1 MSISCSCSNLTVGEF
16 SSRVSFLRQVF
27 LWNFWCLF
35 GNAVCCALISC
46 FAFGL
51 PSGIWFIS
59 NKVSLMVGWPTR
71 PQSVSL
77 FRFELPLGECGC
89 SMGLFGACLGFS
101 LLVSGNLLAVGS
113 SSFCLWL
120 IVWLLDVLFGFQSC
134 SWGTNFLT
142 SLFSAG
148 SLSAGLLATCLSFS
162 LPVERHSV
170 GLLLTC
176 LSFSLPAEGHFLNK
190 TPFRGE
196 SFC

>member
-1 MSISCSCSNLTVGEF
+1 MSVWQCRLLCSDFLFCF
-16 SSRVSFLRQVF
+16 WSSFQNVS
-27 LWNFWCLF
+27 
-35 GNAVCCALISC
+35 I
-46 FAFGL
+46 
-51 PSGIWFIS
+51 
-59 NKVSLMVGWPTR
+59 MVGWPTR

-77 FRFELPLGECGC
+77 FWFELPLGECC
-89 SMGLFGACLGFS
+89 CWMGLFCACLGSS
-101 LLVSGNLLAVGS
+101 LLLSANLLAVGS

-120 IVWLLDVLFGFQSC
+120 IVWILDVLFGFQSC
-134 SWGTNFLT
+134 SWGTLFLT
-142 SLFSAG
+142 SLFSGG

-176 LSFSLPAEGHFLNK
+176 LSFSLPAQGHFLNK